1 MTATRSACATVGA
14 AGSPGILA
22 LLTGELIPM
31 AKTTAE
37 VDQGARPAEV
47 SPAAADA
54 EPTVASGAERRRSRR
69 TVARPRFH
77 VPRLRKKSKPGAKA
91 GLELADLAR
100 MPAEPGPQI
109 PVTVTCIDYGPQ
121 QAQVQE
127 VKTLVPFLA
136 AHRPEWSNVRWINVD
151 GLTDL
156 SAIHGLAE
164 KYHLHPLAIEDLLNV
179 THRPKMEPYHEEGNL
194 QARLFIIAKMLEL
207 ADGHLRSEQISIFL
221 GHHTVLTFQES
232 PGDVWNGVRQR
243 IQTAGS
249 RLRANDA
256 SFLVHSLLDAIVDS
270 CFPILEFYGERLEDV
285 ESEVLQ
291 NPRPAA
297 IQEIHS
303 LKRQLLLL
311 RRAVWPMR
319 EVISA
324 LQREPHDCMS
334 DATRTYM
341 RDVYDH
347 TVQIIDIVET
357 YREIATG
364 LTETYMSAM
373 SQRLNEVMKVLTI
386 IGTIFIPL
394 TFLAGVYGMNFKY
407 FPEIGWVWGYPFFW
421 AVCIVTAVTMFAW
434 FRRRQW
440 L

>member
-1 MTATRSACATVGA
+1 MSSDPAQLPYS
-14 AGSPGILA
+14 
-22 LLTGELIPM
+22 TG
-31 AKTTAE
+31 T
-37 VDQGARPAEV
+37 PAELP
-47 SPAAADA
+47 PADPPAQ
-54 EPTVASGAERRRSRR
+54 EPSAPEPQPPDPDKPRRRPRR
-69 TVARPRFH
+69 SMPRPRI
-77 VPRLRKKSKPGAKA
+77 PRLRKRKKPGAVA
-91 GLELADLAR
+91 GIELSELARL
-100 MPAEPGPQI
+100 PSAEGAQGAVI
-109 PVTVTCIDYGPQ
+109 VTCIDYGPQ
-121 QAQVQE
+121 QSQAFEVQD
-127 VKTLVPFLA
+127 VTGFLA
-136 AHRPEWSNVRWINVD
+136 AHRPEWSTVRWINVD
-151 GLTDL
+151 GLTDMGV
-156 SAIHGLAE
+156 IRGFAE
-164 KYHLHPLAIEDLLNV
+164 KYNLHPLAVEDLLNT
-179 THRPKMEPYHEEGNL
+179 THRPKVEPYHEEGRL

-207 ADGHLRSEQISIFL
+207 VDGHLRGEQISIFL

-232 PGDVWNGVRQR
+232 KGDVWDGIRQR
-243 IQTAGS
+243 IQTHGS

-256 SFLVHSLLDAIVDS
+256 SFLVHSMLDAIVDS
-270 CFPILEFYGERLEDV
+270 CFPILEFYGDRLEDV
-285 ESEVLQ
+285 EAEVLQ
-291 NPRPAA
+291 RATPAA
-297 IQEIHS
+297 IQEIHT
-303 LKRQLLLL
+303 LKRELLLL

-334 DATRTYM
+334 DQTRTYM

-394 TFLAGVYGMNFKY
+394 TFFAGVYGMNFRH
-407 FPEIGWVWGYPFFW
+407 FPEIEWVWGYPFFW
-421 AVCIVTAVTMFAW
+421 AVCVVTAVVMVAW